1 MRFVVAL
8 VLAVSC
14 ATPVAP
20 QRPADRTQLAKL
32 EASADLD
39 GKPVGPADGVTI
51 AIVFASWCQH
61 CHKELDVLAK
71 LRPSYPSLRVIGVNY
86 RGHEEYGERGNAEA
100 LRSYL
105 VKNAPWLRVIPAD
118 DALFELLGRPPL
130 IPTIYVYD
138 RAGALVEVYSRRERA
153 MPDGDEL
160 RELFRRI
167 GA

>member
-1 MRFVVAL
+1 VRLLAL
-8 VLAVSC
+8 VLIVAC

-20 QRPADRTQLAKL
+20 ARPADRTQLARL

-39 GKPVGPADGVTI
+39 GKPLGTADGVTI

-86 RGHEEYGERGNAEA
+86 RGHEEYGDRGNPEA
-100 LRSYL
+100 LRSY
-105 VKNAPWLRVIPAD
+105 VAKNAPWMRVIPAD

-130 IPTIYVYD
+130 IPTMYVYN

-167 GA
+167 GT